1 MLAARALACGYGAA
15 LMRLAGRACVPNE
28 TMQSEAR
35 ALQGYRLN

>member
-1 MLAARALACGYGAA
+1 V
-15 LMRLAGRACVPNE
+15 RLARRACVPNE